1 MSRSRQSSRLQTS
14 WPGGIGRI
22 SLDLNSIILG
32 QNCLR
37 GFATEIDLFSAL
49 PRESYGWM
57 GKVLNPTR
65 NNSDVFWFF
74 GRQRTVIRFKESRD
88 ALQRRVCYCGD
99 LHCHIAFR
107 MGDSILGGFH
117 LHLEN
122 PKAAVPST
130 VDSQCAKASSWFF
143 LDIHETLH
151 LFWTS
156 QPFCIPSKMCVFDC
170 FGMFFIPYTVMDSGI
185 WGNDSSAWVCSAHE
199 RALLEQGTSCCDG
212 EIFTARWG
220 DNRKPMSG
228 ACDSHN
234 THRANGTNEEIWK
247 SRWKYEIKFENTNIN
262 INIWHDMYWYVLV

>member
-32 QNCLR
+32 RNCLR
-37 GFATEIDLFSAL
+37 GFPTIEIDLFSAL

-57 GKVLNPTR
+57 GKVLNPAR

-74 GRQRTVIRFKESRD
+74 GEMLF
-88 ALQRRVCYCGD
+88 D

-130 VDSQCAKASSWFF
+130 VDSRRAKASSWFF

-156 QPFCIPSKMCVFDC
+156 QPFCIPSKMCIWLFWDVFHSLHSHGFWHLRKWLFSLSM
-170 FGMFFIPYTVMDSGI
+170 FGTWESFTWARHKLLW
-185 WGNDSSAWVCSAHE
+185 WGNFHG
-199 RALLEQGTSCCDG
+199 ALGWQSQNDVRCM
-212 EIFTARWG
+212 W
-220 DNRKPMSG
+220 
-228 ACDSHN
+228 
-234 THRANGTNEEIWK
+234 
-247 SRWKYEIKFENTNIN
+247 
-262 INIWHDMYWYVLV
+262 

>member
-1 MSRSRQSSRLQTS
+1 MSRSRRSSRLQTS

-37 GFATEIDLFSAL
+37 GFATEIDLFSASVETCIATS
-49 PRESYGWM
+49 PSGWEI
-57 GKVLNPTR
+57 
-65 NNSDVFWFF
+65 VFWVVSTSTWRIPRRQFHQQWILGVQKQVLDFF
-74 GRQRTVIRFKESRD
+74 LTSMRLFICSGLPNPF
-88 ALQRRVCYCGD
+88 
-99 LHCHIAFR
+99 AFR
-107 MGDSILGGFH
+107 
-117 LHLEN
+117 
-122 PKAAVPST
+122 
-130 VDSQCAKASSWFF
+130 AK
-143 LDIHETLH
+143 
-151 LFWTS
+151 
-156 QPFCIPSKMCVFDC
+156 CVFDC

-247 SRWKYEIKFENTNIN
+247 SRWKYEIKFKNTYIYNV
-262 INIWHDMYWYVLV
+262 WYVLITVLV